1 MLSEV
6 YEIFQGLGRMINDFG
21 PFVFGLVAFLLIIVL
36 LIVLL
41 IYLAKAIAN
50 TNNNKNNSDDHSN
63 DDRIRHL
70 ENELAR
76 IRGDDKNEND
86 KSIMEIFLKLSDS
99 LKHNVKEILEDVH
112 ADRVEFY
119 LFHNGTH
126 SINNIPFLKASC
138 ICEMDKMGVSK
149 YHLIKMHKDIPI
161 GWMDD
166 LIIDLL
172 KKHNFVIYKNENKI
186 DALISKLFFDEQDKT
201 CIFSGIFEYNEGE
214 LLGFIVAEYDN
225 VTKFEDADLKY
236 KMDKMAKA
244 AKQTSSAMLA
254 ISALK
259 Q

>member
-6 YEIFQGLGRMINDFG
+6 HEIFQGLARLINDFG

-50 TNNNKNNSDDHSN
+50 NNNGHSSSDEES
-63 DDRIRHL
+63 DRIRRL
-70 ENELAR
+70 EDQIAR
-76 IRGDDKNEND
+76 LHGDEKSEKD
-86 KSIMEIFLKLSDS
+86 KSIIEIFLRLSDS
-99 LKHNVKEILEDVH
+99 LKHNVKEILEEVH

-126 SINNIPFLKASC
+126 SLNNIPFLKASC
-138 ICEMDKMGVSK
+138 ICEMDKVGVSK
-149 YHLIKMHKDIPI
+149 YHLIKKHKDIPI
-161 GWMDD
+161 GLMDD
-166 LIIDLL
+166 IIVNLL
-172 KKHNFVIYKNENKI
+172 KKHTFVIYKNENKI
-186 DALISKLFFDEQDKT
+186 DAIISKLFFDEQDKT
-201 CIFSGIFEYNEGE
+201 CIFSGIFEYGDGE

-225 VTKFEDADLKY
+225 VSKFEDHDLDY
-236 KMDKMAKA
+236 KLEKMAKA

>member
-6 YEIFQGLGRMINDFG
+6 HEIFQSLGRMINDFG

-41 IYLAKAIAN
+41 IYLAKAMSA
-50 TNNNKNNSDDHSN
+50 NNNNQSNSNN
-63 DDRIRHL
+63 DDRIRYL
-70 ENELAR
+70 EEELAR
-76 IRGDDKNEND
+76 MRGDKPITKEKN
-86 KSIMEIFLKLSDS
+86 IVEIFLRISDS
-99 LKHNVKEILEDVH
+99 LKHNVKEILEDVD

-126 SINNIPFLKASC
+126 SLNNIPFLKASC
-138 ICEMDKMGVSK
+138 ICEVDKDGLAK

-161 GWMDD
+161 GFMEE
-166 LIIDLL
+166 LVVDLL

-186 DALISKLFFDEQDKT
+186 DAFISKLFFDEQDKT
-201 CIFSGIFEYNEGE
+201 CIFSGIFEYNSGE
-214 LLGFIVAEYDN
+214 LLGFIVAEYDY
-225 VTKFEDADLKY
+225 VSKFEDADLRY
-236 KMDKMAKA
+236 KMNKMSEA
-244 AKQTSSAMLA
+244 AKHTSAAMLA

>member
-6 YEIFQGLGRMINDFG
+6 HEIFQSLGRMINEFG

-41 IYLAKAIAN
+41 IYLAKAMSA
-50 TNNNKNNSDDHSN
+50 NNNNQSNGNN
-63 DDRIRHL
+63 DDRIRYL
-70 ENELAR
+70 EEELAR
-76 IRGDDKNEND
+76 MRGDNPTTKEKN
-86 KSIMEIFLKLSDS
+86 IVEIFLRISNS
-99 LKHNVKEILEDVH
+99 LKHNVKEILEDVD

-126 SINNIPFLKASC
+126 SLNNIPFLKASC
-138 ICEMDKMGVSK
+138 ICEVDKDGLAK

-161 GWMDD
+161 GFMEE
-166 LIIDLL
+166 LVVDLL

-186 DALISKLFFDEQDKT
+186 DAFISKLFFDEQDKT
-201 CIFSGIFEYNEGE
+201 CIFSGIFEYNSGE
-214 LLGFIVAEYDN
+214 LLGFIVAEYDYAS
-225 VTKFEDADLKY
+225 KFEDTDLRY
-236 KMDKMAKA
+236 KMNKMSEA
-244 AKQTSSAMLA
+244 AKHTSAAMLA

>member
-6 YEIFQGLGRMINDFG
+6 HEIFQGLARLINDFG

-36 LIVLL
+36 LIVLM

-50 TNNNKNNSDDHSN
+50 NNTNNHSSSDEDS
-63 DDRIRHL
+63 DRIRRL
-70 ENELAR
+70 ENEISRL
-76 IRGDDKNEND
+76 RGDDKSEKD
-86 KSIMEIFLKLSDS
+86 KSIIEVFLRLSDS
-99 LKHNVKEILEDVH
+99 LKHNVKEILDDVR

-126 SINNIPFLKASC
+126 SLNNIPFLKASC
-138 ICEMDKMGVSK
+138 ICEMDKVGVSK
-149 YHLIKMHKDIPI
+149 YHLIKKHKDIPI
-161 GWMDD
+161 GLMDD
-166 LIIDLL
+166 IIVDLL
-172 KKHNFVIYKNENKI
+172 QKHTFVIYKNENKI
-186 DALISKLFFDEQDKT
+186 DAIISKLFFDEQDKT
-201 CIFSGIFEYNEGE
+201 CIFSGIFEYGNGE

-225 VTKFEDADLKY
+225 VDKFEDHDLNY
-236 KMDKMAKA
+236 KLEKMAKA

>member
-6 YEIFQGLGRMINDFG
+6 HEIFQGLARLINDFG

-41 IYLAKAIAN
+41 IYLAKAIA
-50 TNNNKNNSDDHSN
+50 TNNSNHSSSDEES
-63 DDRIRHL
+63 DRIRRL
-70 ENELAR
+70 EDQIAR
-76 IRGDDKNEND
+76 LRGDEKSEKD
-86 KSIMEIFLKLSDS
+86 KSIIEVFLRLSDS
-99 LKHNVKEILEDVH
+99 LKHNVKEILEEVH

-126 SINNIPFLKASC
+126 SLNNIPFLKASC
-138 ICEMDKMGVSK
+138 ICEMDKVGVSK
-149 YHLIKMHKDIPI
+149 YHLIKKHKDIPI
-161 GWMDD
+161 GLMDD
-166 LIIDLL
+166 IIVNLL
-172 KKHNFVIYKNENKI
+172 KKHTFVIYKNENKI
-186 DALISKLFFDEQDKT
+186 DAIISKLFFDEQDKT
-201 CIFSGIFEYNEGE
+201 CIFSGIFEYGNGE

-225 VTKFEDADLKY
+225 VSKFEDHDLDY
-236 KMDKMAKA
+236 KLEKMAKA

>member
-6 YEIFQGLGRMINDFG
+6 HEIFQGLARLINDFG

-36 LIVLL
+36 LIVLM

-50 TNNNKNNSDDHSN
+50 NNNHSSDN
-63 DDRIRHL
+63 DDDRFRRL
-70 ENELAR
+70 EDKISRLSS
-76 IRGDDKNEND
+76 GDDKSEKD
-86 KSIMEIFLKLSDS
+86 KSIIEIFLRLSDS
-99 LKHNVKEILEDVH
+99 LKHNVKEVLDDVR

-126 SINNIPFLKASC
+126 SLNNIPFLKASC
-138 ICEMDKMGVSK
+138 ICEMDKVGVSK

-161 GWMDD
+161 GLMDD
-166 LIIDLL
+166 LIVDLL
-172 KKHNFVIYKNENKI
+172 HKHTFVIYRNESKI
-186 DALISKLFFDEQDKT
+186 DAIISKLFFDEQDKT
-201 CIFSGIFEYNEGE
+201 CIFSGIFEYGDGE

-225 VTKFEDADLKY
+225 VEKFEEHDLAY
-236 KMDKMAKA
+236 KLEKMAKA
-244 AKQTSSAMLA
+244 SKQTSSAMLA

>member
-6 YEIFQGLGRMINDFG
+6 HEIFQSLGRMINEFG

-41 IYLAKAIAN
+41 IYLAKAMSA
-50 TNNNKNNSDDHSN
+50 NNNNHSN
-63 DDRIRHL
+63 DNNGDRIRYL
-70 ENELAR
+70 EEELVR
-76 IRGDDKNEND
+76 MRGDKPTTKEKN
-86 KSIMEIFLKLSDS
+86 IVEIFLRISDS
-99 LKHNVKEILEDVH
+99 LKYNVKEILEDVD

-126 SINNIPFLKASC
+126 SLNNIPFLKASC
-138 ICEMDKMGVSK
+138 ICEVDKDGLAK

-161 GWMDD
+161 GFMEE
-166 LIIDLL
+166 LVVDLL

-186 DALISKLFFDEQDKT
+186 DAFISKLFFDEQDKT
-201 CIFSGIFEYNEGE
+201 CIFSGIFEYNSGE
-214 LLGFIVAEYDN
+214 LLGFIVAEYDY
-225 VTKFEDADLKY
+225 VSKFEDADLRY
-236 KMDKMAKA
+236 KMNKMSEA
-244 AKQTSSAMLA
+244 AKHTSAAMLA

>member
-6 YEIFQGLGRMINDFG
+6 HEIFQGLGRMINDFG

-41 IYLAKAIAN
+41 IYLAKAMNAN
-50 TNNNKNNSDDHSN
+50 NINHSNDHN
-63 DDRIRHL
+63 DDRIRYL
-70 ENELAR
+70 EEELSR
-76 IRGDDKNEND
+76 IRGDKPTTKEKN
-86 KSIMEIFLKLSDS
+86 IVEIFLRISDS
-99 LKHNVKEILEDVH
+99 LKHNVKEVLENVD

-126 SINNIPFLKASC
+126 SLNNIPFLKASC
-138 ICEMDKMGVSK
+138 ICEVDKDGVAK

-161 GWMDD
+161 GFMEE
-166 LIIDLL
+166 LVVDLL

-186 DALISKLFFDEQDKT
+186 DAFISKLFFDEQDKT
-201 CIFSGIFEYNEGE
+201 CIFSGIFEYNSGE
-214 LLGFIVAEYDN
+214 LLGFIVAEYDY
-225 VTKFEDADLKY
+225 VSKFEDADLRY
-236 KMDKMAKA
+236 KIHKMSEA
-244 AKQTSSAMLA
+244 AKHTSAAMLA

>member
-6 YEIFQGLGRMINDFG
+6 HEIFQSLGRMINEFG

-41 IYLAKAIAN
+41 IYLAKAMSA
-50 TNNNKNNSDDHSN
+50 NNNNQSNGNNN
-63 DDRIRHL
+63 DRIRYL
-70 ENELAR
+70 EEELAR
-76 IRGDDKNEND
+76 MRGDKPTMKEKN
-86 KSIMEIFLKLSDS
+86 IVEIFLRISDS
-99 LKHNVKEILEDVH
+99 LKHNVKEILEDVD

-126 SINNIPFLKASC
+126 SLNNIPFLKASC
-138 ICEMDKMGVSK
+138 ICEVDKDGLAK

-161 GWMDD
+161 GFMEE
-166 LIIDLL
+166 LVVDLL

-186 DALISKLFFDEQDKT
+186 DAFISKLFFDEQDKT
-201 CIFSGIFEYNEGE
+201 CIFSGIFEYNSGE
-214 LLGFIVAEYDN
+214 LLGFIVAEYDY
-225 VTKFEDADLKY
+225 VSKFEDTDLRY
-236 KMDKMAKA
+236 KMNKMSEA
-244 AKQTSSAMLA
+244 AKHTSAAMLA

>member
-6 YEIFQGLGRMINDFG
+6 HEIFQGLARLINDFG

-41 IYLAKAIAN
+41 IYLAKAIT
-50 TNNNKNNSDDHSN
+50 TNNSNHSSSDEES
-63 DDRIRHL
+63 DRIRRL
-70 ENELAR
+70 EDQIAR
-76 IRGDDKNEND
+76 LRGDEKSEKD
-86 KSIMEIFLKLSDS
+86 KSIIEVFLRLSDS
-99 LKHNVKEILEDVH
+99 LKHNVKEILDEVH

-126 SINNIPFLKASC
+126 SLNNIPFLKASC
-138 ICEMDKMGVSK
+138 ICEMDKVGVSK
-149 YHLIKMHKDIPI
+149 YHLIKKHKDVPI

-166 LIIDLL
+166 IIVDLL
-172 KKHNFVIYKNENKI
+172 QKHTFVIYKNENKI
-186 DALISKLFFDEQDKT
+186 DAIISKLFFDEQDKT
-201 CIFSGIFEYNEGE
+201 CIFSAIFEYGDGE

-225 VTKFEDADLKY
+225 VDKFEDHDLAY
-236 KMDKMAKA
+236 KLEKMAKA

>member
-6 YEIFQGLGRMINDFG
+6 HEIFQSLGRMINEFG

-41 IYLAKAIAN
+41 IYLAKAMSA
-50 TNNNKNNSDDHSN
+50 NNNNHSN
-63 DDRIRHL
+63 DNNGDRIRYL
-70 ENELAR
+70 EEELAR
-76 IRGDDKNEND
+76 MRGDKSTTKEKN
-86 KSIMEIFLKLSDS
+86 IVEIFLRISDS
-99 LKHNVKEILEDVH
+99 LKHNVKEILKDVD

-126 SINNIPFLKASC
+126 SLNNIPFLKASC
-138 ICEMDKMGVSK
+138 ICEVDKDGLAK

-161 GWMDD
+161 GFMEELVVD
-166 LIIDLL
+166 IL

-186 DALISKLFFDEQDKT
+186 DAFISKLFFDEQDKT
-201 CIFSGIFEYNEGE
+201 CIFSGIFEYNSGE
-214 LLGFIVAEYDN
+214 LLGFIVAEYDY
-225 VTKFEDADLKY
+225 VSKFEDTDLRY
-236 KMDKMAKA
+236 KMNKMSEA
-244 AKQTSSAMLA
+244 AKHTSAAMLA

>member
-6 YEIFQGLGRMINDFG
+6 HEIFQGLARLINDFG

-41 IYLAKAIAN
+41 IYLAKAIA
-50 TNNNKNNSDDHSN
+50 TNNSNHSSSDEES
-63 DDRIRHL
+63 DRIRRL
-70 ENELAR
+70 EDQIAR
-76 IRGDDKNEND
+76 LRGDEKSEKD
-86 KSIMEIFLKLSDS
+86 KSIIEVFLRLSDS
-99 LKHNVKEILEDVH
+99 LKHNVKEILDEVH

-126 SINNIPFLKASC
+126 SLNNIPFLKASC
-138 ICEMDKMGVSK
+138 ICEMDKVGVSK
-149 YHLIKMHKDIPI
+149 YHLIKKHKDVPI

-166 LIIDLL
+166 IIVDLL
-172 KKHNFVIYKNENKI
+172 QKHTFVIYKNENKI
-186 DALISKLFFDEQDKT
+186 DAIISKLFFDEQDKT
-201 CIFSGIFEYNEGE
+201 CIFSAIFEYGDGE

-225 VTKFEDADLKY
+225 VDKFEDHDLAY
-236 KMDKMAKA
+236 KLERMAKA

>member
-6 YEIFQGLGRMINDFG
+6 HEIFQSLGRMINDFG

-41 IYLAKAIAN
+41 IYLAKAMSA
-50 TNNNKNNSDDHSN
+50 NNNNQSNGNN
-63 DDRIRHL
+63 DDRIRYL
-70 ENELAR
+70 EEELVR
-76 IRGDDKNEND
+76 MRGDKPTTKEKN
-86 KSIMEIFLKLSDS
+86 IVEIFLRISDS
-99 LKHNVKEILEDVH
+99 LKHNVKEILEDVD

-126 SINNIPFLKASC
+126 SLNNIPFLKASC
-138 ICEMDKMGVSK
+138 ICEVDKDGLAK

-161 GWMDD
+161 GFMEE
-166 LIIDLL
+166 LVVDLL

-186 DALISKLFFDEQDKT
+186 DAFISKLFFDEQDKT
-201 CIFSGIFEYNEGE
+201 CIFSGIFEYNSGE
-214 LLGFIVAEYDN
+214 LLGFIVAEYDY
-225 VTKFEDADLKY
+225 VSKFEDTDLRY
-236 KMDKMAKA
+236 KMNKMSEA
-244 AKQTSSAMLA
+244 AKHTSAAMLA

>member
-6 YEIFQGLGRMINDFG
+6 HEIFQSLGRMINEFG

-41 IYLAKAIAN
+41 IYLAKAMSA
-50 TNNNKNNSDDHSN
+50 NNNNQSNGNN
-63 DDRIRHL
+63 DDRIRYL
-70 ENELAR
+70 EEELVR
-76 IRGDDKNEND
+76 MRGDKPTTKEKN
-86 KSIMEIFLKLSDS
+86 IVEIFLRISDS
-99 LKHNVKEILEDVH
+99 LKHNVKEILEDVD

-126 SINNIPFLKASC
+126 SLNNIPFLKASC
-138 ICEMDKMGVSK
+138 ICEVDKDGLAK

-161 GWMDD
+161 GFMEE
-166 LIIDLL
+166 LVVDLL

-186 DALISKLFFDEQDKT
+186 DAFISKLFFDEQDKT
-201 CIFSGIFEYNEGE
+201 CIFSGIFEYNSGE
-214 LLGFIVAEYDN
+214 LLGFIVAEYDY
-225 VTKFEDADLKY
+225 VYKFEDTDLRY
-236 KMDKMAKA
+236 KMNKMSEA
-244 AKQTSSAMLA
+244 AKHTSAAMLA

>member
-6 YEIFQGLGRMINDFG
+6 HEIFQGLARLINDFG

-36 LIVLL
+36 LIVLM

-50 TNNNKNNSDDHSN
+50 NNTNSHSSSDEDS
-63 DDRIRHL
+63 DRIRRL
-70 ENELAR
+70 ENEISRL
-76 IRGDDKNEND
+76 RGDDKSEKD
-86 KSIMEIFLKLSDS
+86 KSIIEVFLRLSDS
-99 LKHNVKEILEDVH
+99 LKHNVKEILDEVR

-126 SINNIPFLKASC
+126 SLNNIPFLKASC
-138 ICEMDKMGVSK
+138 ICEMDKVGVSK
-149 YHLIKMHKDIPI
+149 YHLIKKHKDIPI
-161 GWMDD
+161 GLMDD
-166 LIIDLL
+166 IIVDLL
-172 KKHNFVIYKNENKI
+172 QKHTFVIYKNENKI
-186 DALISKLFFDEQDKT
+186 DAIISKLFFDEQDKT
-201 CIFSGIFEYNEGE
+201 CIFSGIFEYGDGE

-225 VTKFEDADLKY
+225 IDKFEDHDLNY
-236 KMDKMAKA
+236 KLEKMAKA

>member
-6 YEIFQGLGRMINDFG
+6 HEIFQSLARLINDFG

-50 TNNNKNNSDDHSN
+50 NNNHSSTDDET
-63 DDRIRHL
+63 DRIRRL
-70 ENELAR
+70 EDEISRL
-76 IRGDDKNEND
+76 RGDDKSEKD
-86 KSIMEIFLKLSDS
+86 KSIIEIFLRLSDS
-99 LKHNVKEILEDVH
+99 LKHNVKEILDDVN

-126 SINNIPFLKASC
+126 SLNNIPFLKASC
-138 ICEMDKMGVSK
+138 ICEMDKVGVSK
-149 YHLIKMHKDIPI
+149 YHLIKKHKDIPI
-161 GWMDD
+161 GLMDD
-166 LIIDLL
+166 IIVNLL
-172 KKHNFVIYKNENKI
+172 KKHTFVIYKNENKI
-186 DALISKLFFDEQDKT
+186 DAIISKLFFDEQDKT
-201 CIFSGIFEYNEGE
+201 CIFSGIFEYGDGE
-214 LLGFIVAEYDN
+214 LLGFIVAEYDD
-225 VTKFEDADLKY
+225 VTKFEEYDLNY
-236 KMDKMAKA
+236 KLEKMAKA

>member
-6 YEIFQGLGRMINDFG
+6 HEIFQGLGRMINDFG

-41 IYLAKAIAN
+41 IYLAKAI
-50 TNNNKNNSDDHSN
+50 TNNKQSNNNVN
-63 DDRIRHL
+63 DDRIRYL
-70 ENELAR
+70 EDELAR
-76 IRGDDKNEND
+76 MRGDKSTTREKNIVEV
-86 KSIMEIFLKLSDS
+86 FLRVSDS
-99 LKHNVKEILEDVH
+99 LKHNVKEILEDVN

-126 SINNIPFLKASC
+126 SLNNIPFLKASC
-138 ICEMDKMGVSK
+138 ICEMDKDGVAK

-161 GWMDD
+161 GFMEE
-166 LIIDLL
+166 LVVDLL

-186 DALISKLFFDEQDKT
+186 DAFISKLFFDEQDKT
-201 CIFSGIFEYNEGE
+201 CIFSGIFEYNSGE
-214 LLGFIVAEYDN
+214 LLGFIVAEYDY
-225 VTKFEDADLKY
+225 VSKFEDADLRF
-236 KMDKMAKA
+236 KMNKMSEA
-244 AKQTSSAMLA
+244 AKHTSAAMLA

>member
-6 YEIFQGLGRMINDFG
+6 HEIFQGLARLINDFG

-41 IYLAKAIAN
+41 IYLAKAIT
-50 TNNNKNNSDDHSN
+50 TNNSNHSSSDEES
-63 DDRIRHL
+63 DRIRRL
-70 ENELAR
+70 EDQISRL
-76 IRGDDKNEND
+76 RGDDKSEKD
-86 KSIMEIFLKLSDS
+86 KSIIEIFLRLSDS
-99 LKHNVKEILEDVH
+99 LKHNVKEILDEVH

-126 SINNIPFLKASC
+126 SLNNIPFLKASC
-138 ICEMDKMGVSK
+138 ICEMDKVGVSK
-149 YHLIKMHKDIPI
+149 YHLIKKHKDVPI

-166 LIIDLL
+166 IIVDLL
-172 KKHNFVIYKNENKI
+172 QKHTFVIYKNENKI
-186 DALISKLFFDEQDKT
+186 DAIISKLFFDEQDKT
-201 CIFSGIFEYNEGE
+201 CIFSAIFEYGDGE

-225 VTKFEDADLKY
+225 VDKFEDHDLAY
-236 KMDKMAKA
+236 KLEKMAKA

>member
-6 YEIFQGLGRMINDFG
+6 HEIFQSLGRMINEFG

-41 IYLAKAIAN
+41 IYLAKAMSA
-50 TNNNKNNSDDHSN
+50 NNNNQSNGNNN
-63 DDRIRHL
+63 DRIRYL
-70 ENELAR
+70 EEELAR
-76 IRGDDKNEND
+76 MRGDNPTTKEKN
-86 KSIMEIFLKLSDS
+86 IVEIFLRISDS
-99 LKHNVKEILEDVH
+99 LKHNVKEILEDVD

-126 SINNIPFLKASC
+126 SLNNIPFLKASC
-138 ICEMDKMGVSK
+138 ICEVDKDGLAK

-161 GWMDD
+161 GFMEE
-166 LIIDLL
+166 LVVDLL

-186 DALISKLFFDEQDKT
+186 DAFISKLFFDEQDKT
-201 CIFSGIFEYNEGE
+201 CIFSGIFEYNSGE
-214 LLGFIVAEYDN
+214 LLGFIVAEYDY
-225 VTKFEDADLKY
+225 VSKFEDTDLRY
-236 KMDKMAKA
+236 KMNKMSEA
-244 AKQTSSAMLA
+244 AKHTSAAMLA

>member
-6 YEIFQGLGRMINDFG
+6 HEIFQSLGRMINDFG

-41 IYLAKAIAN
+41 IYLAKAMSA
-50 TNNNKNNSDDHSN
+50 NNNNQSNGNN
-63 DDRIRHL
+63 DDRIRCL
-70 ENELAR
+70 EEELAR
-76 IRGDDKNEND
+76 MRGDKPTTKEKN
-86 KSIMEIFLKLSDS
+86 IVEIFLRISDS
-99 LKHNVKEILEDVH
+99 LKHNVKEILEDVD

-126 SINNIPFLKASC
+126 SLNNIPFLKASC
-138 ICEMDKMGVSK
+138 ICEVDKDGLAK

-161 GWMDD
+161 GFMEE
-166 LIIDLL
+166 LVVDLL

-186 DALISKLFFDEQDKT
+186 DAFISKLFFDEQDKT
-201 CIFSGIFEYNEGE
+201 CIFSGIFEYNSGE
-214 LLGFIVAEYDN
+214 LLGFIVAEYDY
-225 VTKFEDADLKY
+225 VSKFEDTDLRY
-236 KMDKMAKA
+236 KMNKMSEA
-244 AKQTSSAMLA
+244 AKHTSAAMLA

>member
-6 YEIFQGLGRMINDFG
+6 HEIFQSLARLINDFG

-50 TNNNKNNSDDHSN
+50 NNNHSSTDDET
-63 DDRIRHL
+63 DRIRRL
-70 ENELAR
+70 EDEISRL
-76 IRGDDKNEND
+76 RGDDKSEKD
-86 KSIMEIFLKLSDS
+86 KSIIEIFLRLSDS
-99 LKHNVKEILEDVH
+99 LKHNVKEILDDVN

-126 SINNIPFLKASC
+126 SLNNIPFLKASC
-138 ICEMDKMGVSK
+138 ICEMDKVGVSK
-149 YHLIKMHKDIPI
+149 YHLIKKHKDIPI
-161 GWMDD
+161 GLMDD
-166 LIIDLL
+166 IIVNLL
-172 KKHNFVIYKNENKI
+172 KKHTFVIYKNENKI
-186 DALISKLFFDEQDKT
+186 DAIISKLFFDEQDKT
-201 CIFSGIFEYNEGE
+201 CIFSGIFEYGDGE
-214 LLGFIVAEYDN
+214 LLGFIVAEYDD
-225 VTKFEDADLKY
+225 VTKFEEHDLNY
-236 KMDKMAKA
+236 KLEKMAKA

>member
-6 YEIFQGLGRMINDFG
+6 HEIFQGLARLINDFG

-41 IYLAKAIAN
+41 IYLAKAIT
-50 TNNNKNNSDDHSN
+50 TNNSNHSSSDDES
-63 DDRIRHL
+63 DRIRRL
-70 ENELAR
+70 EDQIAR
-76 IRGDDKNEND
+76 LRGDEKSEKD
-86 KSIMEIFLKLSDS
+86 KSIIEVFLRLSDS
-99 LKHNVKEILEDVH
+99 LKHNVKEILDEVH

-126 SINNIPFLKASC
+126 SLNNIPFLKASC
-138 ICEMDKMGVSK
+138 ICEMDKVGVSK
-149 YHLIKMHKDIPI
+149 YHLIKKHKDVPI

-166 LIIDLL
+166 IIVDLL
-172 KKHNFVIYKNENKI
+172 QKHTFVIYKNENKI
-186 DALISKLFFDEQDKT
+186 DAIISKLFFDEQDKT
-201 CIFSGIFEYNEGE
+201 CIFSAIFEYGDGE

-225 VTKFEDADLKY
+225 VDKFEDHDLAY
-236 KMDKMAKA
+236 KLEKMAKA

>member
-6 YEIFQGLGRMINDFG
+6 HEIFQSLGRMINEFG

-41 IYLAKAIAN
+41 IYLAKAMSA
-50 TNNNKNNSDDHSN
+50 NNNNQSN
-63 DDRIRHL
+63 DNNGDRIRYL
-70 ENELAR
+70 EEELAR
-76 IRGDDKNEND
+76 MQGDKPTTKEKN
-86 KSIMEIFLKLSDS
+86 IVEIFLRISDS
-99 LKHNVKEILEDVH
+99 LKHNVKEILEDVD

-126 SINNIPFLKASC
+126 SLNNIPFLKASC
-138 ICEMDKMGVSK
+138 ICEVDKDGLAK

-161 GWMDD
+161 GFMEE
-166 LIIDLL
+166 LVVDLL

-186 DALISKLFFDEQDKT
+186 DAFISKLFFDEQDKT
-201 CIFSGIFEYNEGE
+201 CIFSGIFEYNSGE
-214 LLGFIVAEYDN
+214 LLGFIVAEYDY
-225 VTKFEDADLKY
+225 VSKFEDADLRY
-236 KMDKMAKA
+236 KMNKMSEA
-244 AKQTSSAMLA
+244 AKHTSAAMLA

>member
-6 YEIFQGLGRMINDFG
+6 HEIFQSLGRMINEFG

-41 IYLAKAIAN
+41 IYLAKAMSA
-50 TNNNKNNSDDHSN
+50 NNNHQSNGNN
-63 DDRIRHL
+63 DDRIRYL
-70 ENELAR
+70 EEELAR
-76 IRGDDKNEND
+76 MQGDKPTTKEKN
-86 KSIMEIFLKLSDS
+86 IVEIFLRISDS
-99 LKHNVKEILEDVH
+99 LKHNVKEILEDVD

-126 SINNIPFLKASC
+126 SLNNIPFLKASC
-138 ICEMDKMGVSK
+138 ICEVDKDGLAK

-161 GWMDD
+161 GFMEE
-166 LIIDLL
+166 LVVDLL

-186 DALISKLFFDEQDKT
+186 DAFISKLFFDEQDKT
-201 CIFSGIFEYNEGE
+201 CIFSGIFEYNSGE
-214 LLGFIVAEYDN
+214 LLGFIVAEYDY
-225 VTKFEDADLKY
+225 VSKFEDTDLRY
-236 KMDKMAKA
+236 KMNKMSEA
-244 AKQTSSAMLA
+244 AKHTSAAMLA

>member
-6 YEIFQGLGRMINDFG
+6 HEIFQSLGRMINEFG

-41 IYLAKAIAN
+41 IYLAKAMSA
-50 TNNNKNNSDDHSN
+50 NNNNQSNGNN
-63 DDRIRHL
+63 DDRIRYL
-70 ENELAR
+70 EEELAR
-76 IRGDDKNEND
+76 MQGDKPTTKEKN
-86 KSIMEIFLKLSDS
+86 IVEIFLRISDS
-99 LKHNVKEILEDVH
+99 LKHNVKEILEDVD

-126 SINNIPFLKASC
+126 SLNNIPFLKASC
-138 ICEMDKMGVSK
+138 ICEVDKDGLAK

-161 GWMDD
+161 GFMEE
-166 LIIDLL
+166 LVVDLL

-186 DALISKLFFDEQDKT
+186 DAFISKLFFDEQDKT
-201 CIFSGIFEYNEGE
+201 CIFSGIFEYNSGE
-214 LLGFIVAEYDN
+214 LLGFIVAEYDY
-225 VTKFEDADLKY
+225 VSKFEDTDLRY
-236 KMDKMAKA
+236 KMNKMSEA
-244 AKQTSSAMLA
+244 AKHTSAAMLA

>member
-6 YEIFQGLGRMINDFG
+6 HEIFQSLGRMINEFG

-41 IYLAKAIAN
+41 IYLAKAMSA
-50 TNNNKNNSDDHSN
+50 NNNNQSN
-63 DDRIRHL
+63 DNNNDRIRYL
-70 ENELAR
+70 EEELAR
-76 IRGDDKNEND
+76 MRGDKLTTKEKN
-86 KSIMEIFLKLSDS
+86 IVEIFLKISDS
-99 LKHNVKEILEDVH
+99 LKHNVKEILEDVD

-126 SINNIPFLKASC
+126 SLNNIPFLKASC
-138 ICEMDKMGVSK
+138 ICEVDKDGLAK

-161 GWMDD
+161 GFMEE
-166 LIIDLL
+166 LVVDLL

-186 DALISKLFFDEQDKT
+186 DAFISKLFFDEQDKT
-201 CIFSGIFEYNEGE
+201 CIFSGIFEYNSGE
-214 LLGFIVAEYDN
+214 LLGFIVAEYDY
-225 VTKFEDADLKY
+225 VSKFEDTDLRY
-236 KMDKMAKA
+236 KMNKMSEA
-244 AKQTSSAMLA
+244 AKHTSAAMLA

>member
-6 YEIFQGLGRMINDFG
+6 HEIFQSLGRMINEFG

-41 IYLAKAIAN
+41 IYLAKAMSA
-50 TNNNKNNSDDHSN
+50 NNNHQSNGNN
-63 DDRIRHL
+63 DDRIRYL
-70 ENELAR
+70 EEELAR
-76 IRGDDKNEND
+76 MRGGKPTTKEKN
-86 KSIMEIFLKLSDS
+86 IVEIFLRISDS
-99 LKHNVKEILEDVH
+99 LKHNVKEILEDVD

-126 SINNIPFLKASC
+126 SLNNIPFLKASC
-138 ICEMDKMGVSK
+138 ICEVDKDGLAK

-161 GWMDD
+161 GFMEE
-166 LIIDLL
+166 LVVDLL

-186 DALISKLFFDEQDKT
+186 DAFISKLFFDEQDKT
-201 CIFSGIFEYNEGE
+201 CIFSGIFEYNSGE
-214 LLGFIVAEYDN
+214 LLGFIVAEYDY
-225 VTKFEDADLKY
+225 VSKFEDADLRY
-236 KMDKMAKA
+236 KMNKMSEA
-244 AKQTSSAMLA
+244 AKHTSAAMLA

>member
-6 YEIFQGLGRMINDFG
+6 HEIFQGLARLINDFG

-41 IYLAKAIAN
+41 IYLAKAIA
-50 TNNNKNNSDDHSN
+50 TNNSNHSSSDEES
-63 DDRIRHL
+63 DRIRRL
-70 ENELAR
+70 EDQIAR
-76 IRGDDKNEND
+76 LRGDEKSDKD
-86 KSIMEIFLKLSDS
+86 KSIIEVFLRLSDS
-99 LKHNVKEILEDVH
+99 LKHNVKEILEEVH

-126 SINNIPFLKASC
+126 SLNNIPFLKASC
-138 ICEMDKMGVSK
+138 ICEMDKVGVSK
-149 YHLIKMHKDIPI
+149 YHLIKKHKDIPI
-161 GWMDD
+161 GLMDD
-166 LIIDLL
+166 IIVNLL
-172 KKHNFVIYKNENKI
+172 KKHTFVIYKNENKI
-186 DALISKLFFDEQDKT
+186 DAIISKLFFDEQDKT
-201 CIFSGIFEYNEGE
+201 CIFSGIFEYGDGE

-225 VTKFEDADLKY
+225 VDKFEAHDLNY
-236 KMDKMAKA
+236 KLEKMAKA